1 MFTDFLAANIT
12 NTVVVGTAAAIGAV
26 FFIVLFL
33 RPSSRWTT
41 RAILSILAGA
51 AVGVL
56 VTWLVTDV
64 FDVFGIDF
72 TYTTVFWFA
81 ALLGSLALAVLSFR
95 RSPRWR
101 KVTAAISIP
110 VFVVVA
116 GLGINAEFGLNRTLG
131 ALLGISTAKDI
142 DLAQPVDPNAPAP
155 TGPLWERWTPPADL
169 PAAGQQGKTA
179 IPATASGFV
188 ARDAGIYLP
197 PAAKGPNAPQLPLV
211 VLLMGQ
217 PGNPDPADIAAV
229 LDKYAAKNN
238 GLAPIVIVPDQIGP
252 SQDDT
257 LCLDSKRYGNVET
270 YIMKDVLDYAKTHL
284 GILKDPKYWTIAG
297 YSNGGQCAI
306 SLGAKHPEVFGN
318 ILDISGEEY
327 PGAEDPGANLAT
339 IFSGDQAA
347 YDAQKPVNLM
357 GKKTFKDTTA
367 IFTAGANDRAY
378 VEAARIVSNAA
389 EKAGMATTYYEVPNA
404 GHLEDALVGGLE
416 KGFEIL
422 YPRLGLSR

>member
-12 NTVVVGTAAAIGAV
+12 TPVVVGTAAAIGAA

-33 RPSSRWTT
+33 RPSGRWTT
-41 RAILSILAGA
+41 RAILAVLAGA
-51 AVGVL
+51 LLGVL
-56 VTWLVTDV
+56 VSWLVTDV
-64 FDVFGIDF
+64 YDVFGIDF

-81 ALLGSLALAVLSFR
+81 AMLGALVLAAMSFR
-95 RSPRWR
+95 HSTAFR
-101 KVTAAISIP
+101 KVIAAAAIPI
-110 VFVVVA
+110 FIVA
-116 GLGINAEFGLNRTLG
+116 GGLGINAEFGLNRTLG
-131 ALLGISTAKDI
+131 AVLGISTAKDI
-142 DLAQPVDPNAPAP
+142 NLAQPVNQDAPAP
-155 TGPLWERWTPPADL
+155 AGPLWEQWTPPADL
-169 PAAGQQGKTA
+169 AAVGEQGKTA

-197 PAAKGPNAPQLPLV
+197 PAAQGPNAPQLPLV

-229 LDKYAAKNN
+229 LDKYAAKNK
-238 GLAPIVIVPDQIGP
+238 GLAPIVIVADQIGP

-284 GILKDPKYWTIAG
+284 NILKDPKYWTIAG

-327 PGAEDPGANLAT
+327 PGAEDPGANLAG
-339 IFSGDQAA
+339 IFHGDQAA
-347 YDAQKPVNLM
+347 YDAQKPVNLLN
-357 GKKTFKDTTA
+357 KTRFKDTTA
-367 IFTAGANDRAY
+367 IFTAGSNDHAY
-378 VEAARIVSNAA
+378 VQAAEIVSAAA
-389 EKAGMATTYYEVPNA
+389 EKSGMATTYYEVPNA
-404 GHLEDALVGGLE
+404 GHLEDALLGGLE